1 MLMKKFRDID
11 HAKYK
16 VGQLVVESALVARP
30 DPTGSTGRGR
40 RSCGLTR
47 PNRLSQLKRSL
58 DVELAITRRSWEFR
72 ADINTSLDTAISLC
86 HRLRLFSYL
95 DRHVSLVL
103 HSNFWQFLSFS
114 FHDTLCHGVH
124 TSTYLYVWAMGE
136 SSEYQLICQSR
147 SLLNLPY
154 LSLSLSVGLC
164 LWYRCQ
170 EL

>member
-16 VGQLVVESALVARP
+16 VGQLVVESALVAWP
-30 DPTGSTGRGR
+30 DPTGSTGRGK

-72 ADINTSLDTAISLC
+72 ADINTSLDTAMSLC

-103 HSNFWQFLSFS
+103 LLHSNSLTVCVILFPWYSLPRFPY
-114 FHDTLCHGVH
+114 VH
-124 TSTYLYVWAMGE
+124 VS
-136 SSEYQLICQSR
+136 ICVSDGR
-147 SLLNLPY
+147 IIRISVN
-154 LSLSLSVGLC
+154 LSVS
-164 LWYRCQ
+164 Q
-170 EL
+170 ST